1 MLRDY
6 FETTLDQHLNPR
18 KTKNRAIENAEG
30 ILKRPNRKPILANIL
45 DTTLQYC
52 LNRRDGIYNSVYY
65 IWI

>member
-45 DTTLQYC
+45 Y
-52 LNRRDGIYNSVYY
+52 RYNTPILPQQEGWYL
-65 IWI
+65 